1 MVIVHALDRFLHFSV
16 LCWQSLWLEKS
27 TVAAAK
33 YFYDQLFIQPTA
45 SKPKLTLHLIRR
57 RSKLRETNINLCLRL
72 RAQNKPDRAALA
84 G

>member
-1 MVIVHALDRFLHFSV
+1 MVHALDRFLHFSV

-33 YFYDQLFIQPTA
+33 YFHDQLFIQTTA
-45 SKPKLTLHLIRR
+45 SKPRLPLTPIHR
-57 RSKLRETNINLCLRL
+57 RSKLLETHINLCLRL

-84 G
+84 D

>member
-1 MVIVHALDRFLHFSV
+1 MMVHALDRFLHFSV
-16 LCWQSLWLEKS
+16 LCWQSLCLEKS

-33 YFYDQLFIQPTA
+33 YFYDQLFIQLAA
-45 SKPKLTLHLIRR
+45 SKPKLTLRLIHRH
-57 RSKLRETNINLCLRL
+57 SKLLETNINLCLRL

>member
-1 MVIVHALDRFLHFSV
+1 MVHTPDWFLHFSV

-33 YFYDQLFIQPTA
+33 YFYDQLFIQPAA
-45 SKPKLTLHLIRR
+45 SKPKLPLTPIHR
-57 RSKLRETNINLCLRL
+57 RSKLLETNINLCLRL